1 MSNTEKTNGRVTT
14 EPVPTEVQEPGERR
28 VYTAEYKRQIVAEVT
43 GAPRGQLAAILRR
56 ERLYSTTVKS
66 WCDELANKRAPG
78 KPGRKASAETPLK
91 KEIERLRRENAR
103 LERKLEHA
111 ELIIDV
117 QKKVARLIDSS
128 RDEAAR
134 EQSSA
139 TE

>member
-1 MSNTEKTNGRVTT
+1 MSNPEKSNGRVSN
-14 EPVPTEVQEPGERR
+14 EPVPTEVRQSAQRR

-66 WCDELANKRAPG
+66 WCEELSQKRAPG
-78 KPGRKASAETPLK
+78 KPGRKPSAETPLN
-91 KEIERLRRENAR
+91 KEIERLKRENAR

-117 QKKVARLIDSS
+117 QKKVARLIDSA
-128 RDEAAR
+128 DEER
-134 EQSSA
+134 SDRP
-139 TE
+139 